1 MSGVYTLYLLG
12 FGRLGFHLPTPMV
25 SSGFFCLCCV
35 VSGDG
40 VDGCYLVGGGA
51 AGFGAVTG
59 GSFFFIFGDGSVSIY
74 LLFFC
79 ERVGVW
85 GFPAGGLLV

>member
-12 FGRLGFHLPTPMV
+12 FGRLGFHLPTPIV

-51 AGFGAVTG
+51 AGFRAATGA
-59 GSFFFIFGDGSVSIY
+59 SFFIIFGDGSVSIY